1 MTRDDEGGHTASEG
15 SEEILEEDDK
25 VKRSKIEER
34 ERQPQGGF
42 IAAATAVSGV
52 LMGYQKNLRNQN
64 LTDLCSQDLQVPLE
78 KSITVDGYEVSVD
91 TLNVQIGSST
101 NPHET
106 LSYVAASD
114 DEAAKLDAKYGLN
127 GAVEQ
132 LVSDLPQIDD
142 EDYEFEYHGLSDFF
156 DRLDEGKTRPFTVE
170 LLRGFNGTDPS
181 TVQEFTNADPIDPQ
195 GIIQKLKYAFADKTS
210 YDIPRYIAGSI
221 TDNLLFGTV
230 PLRPIFEHDV
240 DYQTLLTSS
249 NTRMFCYEFTYR
261 AIEALHAVPAHRQM
275 YPVLGVGVHDS
286 QHKHYYMGV
295 ASVIRENGQLVI
307 PMTFVD
313 YTRTT
318 LSSGFEGGK
327 LIDAELNAYD
337 THHHLTWIDW
347 EC

>member
-1 MTRDDEGGHTASEG
+1 MTRTDIPPPEG
-15 SEEILEEDDK
+15 SEENLEEDDK

-42 IAAATAVSGV
+42 IAAATAVPGV
-52 LMGYQKNLRNQN
+52 LVGYRKNLRNQN
-64 LTDLCSQDLQVPLE
+64 LTDLASQDLQVPLD
-78 KSITVDGYEVSVD
+78 KSITIDGYEVSVD
-91 TLNVQIGSST
+91 TLNVQVSPST
-101 NPHET
+101 DLHET
-106 LSYVAASD
+106 LSCVAASD
-114 DEAAKLDAKYGLN
+114 DEAAKLDAKYDLN
-127 GAVEQ
+127 GTVEQ

-195 GIIQKLKYAFADKTS
+195 EIIQKLKDAFADKTS

-230 PLRPIFEHDV
+230 RLRPFFEHDV
-240 DYQTLLTSS
+240 DYQTLLTNS

-261 AIEALHAVPAHRQM
+261 AIEALHAVPAHRQT

-318 LSSGFEGGK
+318 LSSDFGGRK
-327 LIDAELNAYD
+327 LMDAELNAYD
-337 THHHLTWIDW
+337 SHHHLTWIDW
-347 EC
+347 GS